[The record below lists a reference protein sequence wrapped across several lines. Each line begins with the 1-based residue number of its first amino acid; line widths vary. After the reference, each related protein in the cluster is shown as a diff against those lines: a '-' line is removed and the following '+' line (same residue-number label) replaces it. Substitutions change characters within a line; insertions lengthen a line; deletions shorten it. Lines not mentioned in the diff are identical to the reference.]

1 MAYLDTCR
9 RDQGMSKEDV
19 IDGIEER
26 VSVMLGK
33 ALSAPTATSF
43 CVFRLDEEVQGG
55 SAYIQ

>member
-1 MAYLDTCR
+1 
-9 RDQGMSKEDV
+9 MSKDDV

-43 CVFRLDEEVQGG
+43 CVFRLEEDEP
-55 SAYIQ
+55 SP